1 VVVAIAA
8 AAVALQLLRNLK
20 QIIGTAGTGVQSF
33 GTQGRIKCV
42 IVAIRDGSQLR
53 QADRR
58 RFVAVDMR
66 AAAVALQLLRDLK
79 QIIGSAGAGV
89 QSVGTQGRIKCVMI
103 VGRDGRQ
110 LCQAGRRRFV
120 TVGMSVSRGGVAT
133 AAVHT
138 ALLRDLGKLVGTARG
153 GDQTF
158 STKQRFFCGV
168 ELRVDTLRRFFFAMI
183 VVAAAVA
190 LQLLRNLKQII
201 GSAGAG
207 VQSVGTQGRIK
218 CVVIVGRDGRQLC
231 QAGRRRFVA
240 VGVGVVRATV
250 LTTLLRDVG
259 KLLGTAAIG
268 DEVVAAEQRI

>member
-1 VVVAIAA
+1 MSVSRGGVAT

-42 IVAIRDGSQLR
+42 VVAIRDGSQLR

-58 RFVAVDMR
+58 RFVTVGMR
-66 AAAVALQLLRDLK
+66 AAAVALQLLRD
-79 QIIGSAGAGV
+79 
-89 QSVGTQGRIKCVMI
+89 
-103 VGRDGRQ
+103 
-110 LCQAGRRRFV
+110 
-120 TVGMSVSRGGVAT
+120 
-133 AAVHT
+133 
-138 ALLRDLGKLVGTARG
+138 
-153 GDQTF
+153 
-158 STKQRFFCGV
+158 
-168 ELRVDTLRRFFFAMI
+168 
-183 VVAAAVA
+183 
-190 LQLLRNLKQII
+190 LKQII